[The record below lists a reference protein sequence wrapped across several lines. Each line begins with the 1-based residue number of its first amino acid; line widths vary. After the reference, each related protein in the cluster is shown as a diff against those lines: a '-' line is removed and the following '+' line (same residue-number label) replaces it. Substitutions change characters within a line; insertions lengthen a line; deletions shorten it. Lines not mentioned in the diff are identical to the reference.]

1 MNKFDDLYFKKAAW
15 LCEASEDDD
24 DEDKVEEDETETD
37 DTAEDADVEAV
48 EEIECPDC
56 DGTGED
62 EDGEECETC
71 GGTGVIAPEE
81 SEEDIVADAE
91 DAISDAEDD
100 DDDDAEADP
109 DAEPDP
115 DEEYELDLADPVC
128 PCCGAHLN
136 VISDAETDTEE
147 PATEEDVPTTEVD
160 GFEVVDPSI
169 MGPETNI
176 YYSDED
182 AEPVEY
188 SEDGED
194 DDDDVDESTKVKEN
208 EEQINEGLFG
218 NKFGRTKHDLNE
230 ALVAELKDVPAG
242 DRKKII
248 YVLNDNGFEDRVK
261 EYGFKADDDLGEF
274 WFGVAQVLGFV
285 PSHCEDLGNGIVK
298 INGKKCKSAL
308 DAYKTIVFTSE
319 VEGANEVDES
329 TKVNEG
335 LFDRNKTGNDL
346 NPEFV
351 KDFTNVAVDDRKKII
366 SILLESGISE
376 RELKEAG
383 FQEDEDLGDFWNDVA
398 YCLGFQVTN
407 GCEVKNGVLVI
418 SGRKCKTALD
428 AYKTIVHTCQVR
440 DIAESTQVNECG
452 AGCCG
457 GKKKKDKKKKKKDID
472 EVYDIVKELQLKTL
486 IDESEADVTFIYD
499 ESVDNIVDSEVY
511 SDLCEAL
518 DTLDEID
525 YEVDDQDPSCLA
537 VWEK

>member
-15 LCEASEDDD
+15 LCEGTEDDD
-24 DEDKVEEDETETD
+24 DEDKVDADETETD

-81 SEEDIVADAE
+81 TEEDIVADAE
-91 DAISDAEDD
+91 AAEDAVDSDD
-100 DDDDAEADP
+100 DDVDP

-136 VISDAETDTEE
+136 VISDTETDAEE

-160 GFEVVDPSI
+160 GFEVADPSI

-188 SEDGED
+188 SEDDGED
-194 DDDDVDESTKVKEN
+194 DDDDVDESTKV
-208 EEQINEGLFG
+208 
-218 NKFGRTKHDLNE
+218 
-230 ALVAELKDVPAG
+230 
-242 DRKKII
+242 
-248 YVLNDNGFEDRVK
+248 
-261 EYGFKADDDLGEF
+261 
-274 WFGVAQVLGFV
+274 
-285 PSHCEDLGNGIVK
+285 
-298 INGKKCKSAL
+298 
-308 DAYKTIVFTSE
+308 
-319 VEGANEVDES
+319 
-329 TKVNEG
+329 
-335 LFDRNKTGNDL
+335 
-346 NPEFV
+346 
-351 KDFTNVAVDDRKKII
+351 
-366 SILLESGISE
+366 
-376 RELKEAG
+376 
-383 FQEDEDLGDFWNDVA
+383 
-398 YCLGFQVTN
+398 
-407 GCEVKNGVLVI
+407 
-418 SGRKCKTALD
+418 
-428 AYKTIVHTCQVR
+428 
-440 DIAESTQVNECG
+440 NECG

-457 GKKKKDKKKKKKDID
+457 GKKKDKKKDKKKKKDID
-472 EVYDIVKELQLKTL
+472 EVYDIVNELQLKTL

-499 ESVDNIVDSEVY
+499 ESVDNIVDSEAY

-518 DTLDEID
+518 DTLEEID

>member
-91 DAISDAEDD
+91 DAVADAEGDD
-100 DDDDAEADP
+100 DTEADP

-136 VISDAETDTEE
+136 VISDTETDAEEE

-160 GFEVVDPSI
+160 GFEVADPSI

-188 SEDGED
+188 DEDGEKD
-194 DDDDVDESTKVKEN
+194 DDDDVD
-208 EEQINEGLFG
+208 
-218 NKFGRTKHDLNE
+218 
-230 ALVAELKDVPAG
+230 
-242 DRKKII
+242 
-248 YVLNDNGFEDRVK
+248 
-261 EYGFKADDDLGEF
+261 
-274 WFGVAQVLGFV
+274 
-285 PSHCEDLGNGIVK
+285 
-298 INGKKCKSAL
+298 
-308 DAYKTIVFTSE
+308 
-319 VEGANEVDES
+319 
-329 TKVNEG
+329 
-335 LFDRNKTGNDL
+335 
-346 NPEFV
+346 
-351 KDFTNVAVDDRKKII
+351 
-366 SILLESGISE
+366 
-376 RELKEAG
+376 
-383 FQEDEDLGDFWNDVA
+383 
-398 YCLGFQVTN
+398 
-407 GCEVKNGVLVI
+407 
-418 SGRKCKTALD
+418 
-428 AYKTIVHTCQVR
+428 
-440 DIAESTQVNECG
+440 ESTQVNECG

-457 GKKKKDKKKKKKDID
+457 GKKKDKKKDKKKKKDID
-472 EVYDIVKELQLKTL
+472 EVFDIVKELQLKTL

-499 ESVDNIVDSEVY
+499 ESVDNIVDSEAY

>member
-91 DAISDAEDD
+91 DAVADAEDD
-100 DDDDAEADP
+100 AEGDEDDDAEADP

-136 VISDAETDTEE
+136 VISDTETDAEDET
-147 PATEEDVPTTEVD
+147 ATEEDVPTTEVD
-160 GFEVVDPSI
+160 GFEVADPSI

-188 SEDGED
+188 EEDGEE
-194 DDDDVDESTKVKEN
+194 DDDDVDESTK
-208 EEQINEGLFG
+208 
-218 NKFGRTKHDLNE
+218 
-230 ALVAELKDVPAG
+230 
-242 DRKKII
+242 
-248 YVLNDNGFEDRVK
+248 
-261 EYGFKADDDLGEF
+261 
-274 WFGVAQVLGFV
+274 
-285 PSHCEDLGNGIVK
+285 
-298 INGKKCKSAL
+298 
-308 DAYKTIVFTSE
+308 
-319 VEGANEVDES
+319 
-329 TKVNEG
+329 
-335 LFDRNKTGNDL
+335 
-346 NPEFV
+346 
-351 KDFTNVAVDDRKKII
+351 
-366 SILLESGISE
+366 
-376 RELKEAG
+376 
-383 FQEDEDLGDFWNDVA
+383 
-398 YCLGFQVTN
+398 
-407 GCEVKNGVLVI
+407 
-418 SGRKCKTALD
+418 
-428 AYKTIVHTCQVR
+428 
-440 DIAESTQVNECG
+440 VNECG

-457 GKKKKDKKKKKKDID
+457 GKKKDKKKDKKKKKDID
-472 EVYDIVKELQLKTL
+472 EVFDIVKELQLKTL

-499 ESVDNIVDSEVY
+499 ESVDNIVDSEAY

-518 DTLDEID
+518 DTLDEIE

-537 VWEK
+537 VWEKKTLDESIPPATPLEEEYEDLIDKIQEIGFEVLDEKDLDSMQYSQVRNSLTLIDDQFIIDYELQNLSDYELRMFVENWIEDEVRGVMDDEED

>member
-100 DDDDAEADP
+100 DDT
-109 DAEPDP
+109 EPDP

-136 VISDAETDTEE
+136 VISDTETDTEE

-160 GFEVVDPSI
+160 GFEVADPSI

-188 SEDGED
+188 EEDGED
-194 DDDDVDESTKVKEN
+194 DDDD
-208 EEQINEGLFG
+208 
-218 NKFGRTKHDLNE
+218 
-230 ALVAELKDVPAG
+230 
-242 DRKKII
+242 
-248 YVLNDNGFEDRVK
+248 
-261 EYGFKADDDLGEF
+261 
-274 WFGVAQVLGFV
+274 
-285 PSHCEDLGNGIVK
+285 
-298 INGKKCKSAL
+298 
-308 DAYKTIVFTSE
+308 
-319 VEGANEVDES
+319 VDES

-376 RELKEAG
+376 RELKKAG

-452 AGCCG
+452 AGCCS
-457 GKKKKDKKKKKKDID
+457 GKKKKDKKKKKDID
-472 EVYDIVKELQLKTL
+472 EVYDIVNELQLKTL

>member
-100 DDDDAEADP
+100 DDDDVETDP

-136 VISDAETDTEE
+136 VISDAETDAEE
-147 PATEEDVPTTEVD
+147 TATEEDVPTTEVD
-160 GFEVVDPSI
+160 GFEVADPSI

-194 DDDDVDESTKVKEN
+194 DDDD
-208 EEQINEGLFG
+208 
-218 NKFGRTKHDLNE
+218 
-230 ALVAELKDVPAG
+230 
-242 DRKKII
+242 
-248 YVLNDNGFEDRVK
+248 
-261 EYGFKADDDLGEF
+261 
-274 WFGVAQVLGFV
+274 
-285 PSHCEDLGNGIVK
+285 
-298 INGKKCKSAL
+298 
-308 DAYKTIVFTSE
+308 
-319 VEGANEVDES
+319 VDES

-376 RELKEAG
+376 RELKKAG

-440 DIAESTQVNECG
+440 DIAESTQVNEAKKILKNVG
-452 AGCCG
+452 MSLEDKIENMALEYLSEVGDDFDSMLYSQIESSITAGDISDDFNYEFEDG
-457 GKKKKDKKKKKKDID
+457 NYPKGKKLKEWITDWVNAQID
-472 EVYDIVKELQLKTL
+472 NCLDNYDT
-486 IDESEADVTFIYD
+486 
-499 ESVDNIVDSEVY
+499 
-511 SDLCEAL
+511 
-518 DTLDEID
+518 D
-525 YEVDDQDPSCLA
+525 Y
-537 VWEK
+537 

>member
-100 DDDDAEADP
+100 DDDAEADP

-160 GFEVVDPSI
+160 GFEVADPSI

-194 DDDDVDESTKVKEN
+194 DDDDVDESTKV
-208 EEQINEGLFG
+208 NEGLF
-218 NKFGRTKHDLNE
+218 N
-230 ALVAELKDVPAG
+230 
-242 DRKKII
+242 
-248 YVLNDNGFEDRVK
+248 
-261 EYGFKADDDLGEF
+261 
-274 WFGVAQVLGFV
+274 
-285 PSHCEDLGNGIVK
+285 
-298 INGKKCKSAL
+298 
-308 DAYKTIVFTSE
+308 
-319 VEGANEVDES
+319 
-329 TKVNEG
+329 
-335 LFDRNKTGNDL
+335 RNKTGNDL

-376 RELKEAG
+376 RELKKAG

-457 GKKKKDKKKKKKDID
+457 GKKKDKKKKKKDID
-472 EVYDIVKELQLKTL
+472 EVYDIVNELQLKTL

>member
-100 DDDDAEADP
+100 NDDAEADP

-160 GFEVVDPSI
+160 GFEVADPSI

-182 AEPVEY
+182 TEPVEY

-194 DDDDVDESTKVKEN
+194 DDDD
-208 EEQINEGLFG
+208 
-218 NKFGRTKHDLNE
+218 
-230 ALVAELKDVPAG
+230 
-242 DRKKII
+242 
-248 YVLNDNGFEDRVK
+248 
-261 EYGFKADDDLGEF
+261 
-274 WFGVAQVLGFV
+274 
-285 PSHCEDLGNGIVK
+285 
-298 INGKKCKSAL
+298 
-308 DAYKTIVFTSE
+308 
-319 VEGANEVDES
+319 VDES

-376 RELKEAG
+376 RELKKAG

-472 EVYDIVKELQLKTL
+472 EVYDIVNELQLKTL

>member
-100 DDDDAEADP
+100 DDDAEADP
-109 DAEPDP
+109 DVEPDP

-136 VISDAETDTEE
+136 VISDTETDTEE
-147 PATEEDVPTTEVD
+147 TATEEDVPTTEVD
-160 GFEVVDPSI
+160 GFEVADPSI

-182 AEPVEY
+182 TEPVEY
-188 SEDGED
+188 EEDGEED
-194 DDDDVDESTKVKEN
+194 DDD
-208 EEQINEGLFG
+208 
-218 NKFGRTKHDLNE
+218 
-230 ALVAELKDVPAG
+230 
-242 DRKKII
+242 
-248 YVLNDNGFEDRVK
+248 
-261 EYGFKADDDLGEF
+261 
-274 WFGVAQVLGFV
+274 
-285 PSHCEDLGNGIVK
+285 
-298 INGKKCKSAL
+298 
-308 DAYKTIVFTSE
+308 
-319 VEGANEVDES
+319 VDES

-472 EVYDIVKELQLKTL
+472 EVYDIVNELQLKTL

>member
-100 DDDDAEADP
+100 DDVETDP

-136 VISDAETDTEE
+136 VISDTETDTEE
-147 PATEEDVPTTEVD
+147 TATEEDVPTTEVD
-160 GFEVVDPSI
+160 GFEVADPSI

-188 SEDGED
+188 EEDED
-194 DDDDVDESTKVKEN
+194 DDDDVD
-208 EEQINEGLFG
+208 
-218 NKFGRTKHDLNE
+218 
-230 ALVAELKDVPAG
+230 
-242 DRKKII
+242 
-248 YVLNDNGFEDRVK
+248 
-261 EYGFKADDDLGEF
+261 
-274 WFGVAQVLGFV
+274 
-285 PSHCEDLGNGIVK
+285 
-298 INGKKCKSAL
+298 
-308 DAYKTIVFTSE
+308 
-319 VEGANEVDES
+319 
-329 TKVNEG
+329 
-335 LFDRNKTGNDL
+335 
-346 NPEFV
+346 
-351 KDFTNVAVDDRKKII
+351 
-366 SILLESGISE
+366 
-376 RELKEAG
+376 
-383 FQEDEDLGDFWNDVA
+383 
-398 YCLGFQVTN
+398 
-407 GCEVKNGVLVI
+407 
-418 SGRKCKTALD
+418 
-428 AYKTIVHTCQVR
+428 
-440 DIAESTQVNECG
+440 ESTQVNECG

-499 ESVDNIVDSEVY
+499 ESVDNIVDSEAY

-525 YEVDDQDPSCLA
+525 YKVDDQDPSCLA

>member
-81 SEEDIVADAE
+81 SEEDIVADVE
-91 DAISDAEDD
+91 DAISDTEDD
-100 DDDDAEADP
+100 DDDVEADP

-136 VISDAETDTEE
+136 VISDTETDVEE
-147 PATEEDVPTTEVD
+147 PDTEEEDVPTTEVD
-160 GFEVVDPSI
+160 GFEVADPSI

-182 AEPVEY
+182 AEPIEY
-188 SEDGED
+188 EEDEEV
-194 DDDDVDESTKVKEN
+194 DDDVD
-208 EEQINEGLFG
+208 
-218 NKFGRTKHDLNE
+218 
-230 ALVAELKDVPAG
+230 
-242 DRKKII
+242 
-248 YVLNDNGFEDRVK
+248 
-261 EYGFKADDDLGEF
+261 
-274 WFGVAQVLGFV
+274 
-285 PSHCEDLGNGIVK
+285 
-298 INGKKCKSAL
+298 
-308 DAYKTIVFTSE
+308 
-319 VEGANEVDES
+319 
-329 TKVNEG
+329 
-335 LFDRNKTGNDL
+335 
-346 NPEFV
+346 
-351 KDFTNVAVDDRKKII
+351 
-366 SILLESGISE
+366 
-376 RELKEAG
+376 
-383 FQEDEDLGDFWNDVA
+383 
-398 YCLGFQVTN
+398 
-407 GCEVKNGVLVI
+407 
-418 SGRKCKTALD
+418 
-428 AYKTIVHTCQVR
+428 
-440 DIAESTQVNECG
+440 ESTQVNECG

-499 ESVDNIVDSEVY
+499 ESVDNIVDSKAY

>member
-100 DDDDAEADP
+100 DDDAEADS
-109 DAEPDP
+109 DAELDP

-147 PATEEDVPTTEVD
+147 TATEEDVPTTEVD
-160 GFEVVDPSI
+160 GFEVADPSI

-194 DDDDVDESTKVKEN
+194 DDDD
-208 EEQINEGLFG
+208 
-218 NKFGRTKHDLNE
+218 
-230 ALVAELKDVPAG
+230 
-242 DRKKII
+242 
-248 YVLNDNGFEDRVK
+248 
-261 EYGFKADDDLGEF
+261 
-274 WFGVAQVLGFV
+274 
-285 PSHCEDLGNGIVK
+285 
-298 INGKKCKSAL
+298 
-308 DAYKTIVFTSE
+308 
-319 VEGANEVDES
+319 VDES

-452 AGCCG
+452 AGCCS
-457 GKKKKDKKKKKKDID
+457 GKKKKDKKKKKDID
-472 EVYDIVKELQLKTL
+472 EVYDIVNELQLKTL
-486 IDESEADVTFIYD
+486 IDESEVDVTFIYD

>member
-100 DDDDAEADP
+100 DDV
-109 DAEPDP
+109 EPDP

-136 VISDAETDTEE
+136 VISDTETDAEE

-160 GFEVVDPSI
+160 GFEVADPSI

-188 SEDGED
+188 EEDGEED
-194 DDDDVDESTKVKEN
+194 DDD
-208 EEQINEGLFG
+208 
-218 NKFGRTKHDLNE
+218 
-230 ALVAELKDVPAG
+230 
-242 DRKKII
+242 
-248 YVLNDNGFEDRVK
+248 
-261 EYGFKADDDLGEF
+261 
-274 WFGVAQVLGFV
+274 
-285 PSHCEDLGNGIVK
+285 
-298 INGKKCKSAL
+298 
-308 DAYKTIVFTSE
+308 
-319 VEGANEVDES
+319 VDES

-383 FQEDEDLGDFWNDVA
+383 FQQDEDLGDFWNDVA

-457 GKKKKDKKKKKKDID
+457 GKKKKDKKKKKDID
-472 EVYDIVKELQLKTL
+472 EVYDIVNELQLKTL

>member
-24 DEDKVEEDETETD
+24 DEDKVKEDETET
-37 DTAEDADVEAV
+37 EDADVEAV

-91 DAISDAEDD
+91 DAVADAEDD
-100 DDDDAEADP
+100 VDGDEDDVDPEA
-109 DAEPDP
+109 DP

-136 VISDAETDTEE
+136 VISDTETDAEEE
-147 PATEEDVPTTEVD
+147 PTTEEDVPTTEVD
-160 GFEVVDPSI
+160 GFEVADPSI

-188 SEDGED
+188 EEEDED
-194 DDDDVDESTKVKEN
+194 DDDDVD
-208 EEQINEGLFG
+208 
-218 NKFGRTKHDLNE
+218 
-230 ALVAELKDVPAG
+230 
-242 DRKKII
+242 
-248 YVLNDNGFEDRVK
+248 
-261 EYGFKADDDLGEF
+261 
-274 WFGVAQVLGFV
+274 
-285 PSHCEDLGNGIVK
+285 
-298 INGKKCKSAL
+298 
-308 DAYKTIVFTSE
+308 
-319 VEGANEVDES
+319 
-329 TKVNEG
+329 
-335 LFDRNKTGNDL
+335 
-346 NPEFV
+346 
-351 KDFTNVAVDDRKKII
+351 
-366 SILLESGISE
+366 
-376 RELKEAG
+376 
-383 FQEDEDLGDFWNDVA
+383 
-398 YCLGFQVTN
+398 
-407 GCEVKNGVLVI
+407 
-418 SGRKCKTALD
+418 
-428 AYKTIVHTCQVR
+428 
-440 DIAESTQVNECG
+440 ESTQVNECG

-472 EVYDIVKELQLKTL
+472 EVFDIVKELQLKTL

-537 VWEK
+537 VWKSNNN

>member
-100 DDDDAEADP
+100 DDDVEADP
-109 DAEPDP
+109 DVEPDP

-136 VISDAETDTEE
+136 VISDTETDTEE

-160 GFEVVDPSI
+160 GFEVADPSI

-188 SEDGED
+188 EEDGED
-194 DDDDVDESTKVKEN
+194 DDD
-208 EEQINEGLFG
+208 
-218 NKFGRTKHDLNE
+218 
-230 ALVAELKDVPAG
+230 
-242 DRKKII
+242 
-248 YVLNDNGFEDRVK
+248 
-261 EYGFKADDDLGEF
+261 
-274 WFGVAQVLGFV
+274 
-285 PSHCEDLGNGIVK
+285 
-298 INGKKCKSAL
+298 
-308 DAYKTIVFTSE
+308 
-319 VEGANEVDES
+319 VDES

-428 AYKTIVHTCQVR
+428 AYKTIVHTCHVR

-457 GKKKKDKKKKKKDID
+457 GKKKDKKKDKKKKKDID
-472 EVYDIVKELQLKTL
+472 EVFDIVKELQLKTL

-499 ESVDNIVDSEVY
+499 ESVDNIVDSEAY

>member
-91 DAISDAEDD
+91 DAISDTEDD
-100 DDDDAEADP
+100 DDDVETDP

-136 VISDAETDTEE
+136 VISDTETDTEE
-147 PATEEDVPTTEVD
+147 TATEEDVPTTEVD
-160 GFEVVDPSI
+160 GFEVADPSI

-188 SEDGED
+188 EEDGEED
-194 DDDDVDESTKVKEN
+194 DDD
-208 EEQINEGLFG
+208 
-218 NKFGRTKHDLNE
+218 
-230 ALVAELKDVPAG
+230 
-242 DRKKII
+242 
-248 YVLNDNGFEDRVK
+248 
-261 EYGFKADDDLGEF
+261 
-274 WFGVAQVLGFV
+274 
-285 PSHCEDLGNGIVK
+285 
-298 INGKKCKSAL
+298 
-308 DAYKTIVFTSE
+308 
-319 VEGANEVDES
+319 VDES

-376 RELKEAG
+376 RELKKAG

-457 GKKKKDKKKKKKDID
+457 GKKKKDKKKKKDID
-472 EVYDIVKELQLKTL
+472 EVYDIVNELQLKTL

>member
-24 DEDKVEEDETETD
+24 DDKVKEDETETD

-100 DDDDAEADP
+100 DDVETDP

-136 VISDAETDTEE
+136 VISDTETDAEE
-147 PATEEDVPTTEVD
+147 TATEEDVPTTEVD
-160 GFEVVDPSI
+160 GFEVADPSI

-194 DDDDVDESTKVKEN
+194 DDDD
-208 EEQINEGLFG
+208 
-218 NKFGRTKHDLNE
+218 
-230 ALVAELKDVPAG
+230 
-242 DRKKII
+242 
-248 YVLNDNGFEDRVK
+248 
-261 EYGFKADDDLGEF
+261 
-274 WFGVAQVLGFV
+274 
-285 PSHCEDLGNGIVK
+285 
-298 INGKKCKSAL
+298 
-308 DAYKTIVFTSE
+308 
-319 VEGANEVDES
+319 VDES

-457 GKKKKDKKKKKKDID
+457 GKKKKDKKKKKDID
-472 EVYDIVKELQLKTL
+472 EVYDIVNELQLKTL

>member
-91 DAISDAEDD
+91 DAVADAED

-109 DAEPDP
+109 DVEPDP

-136 VISDAETDTEE
+136 VISDTETDAEE
-147 PATEEDVPTTEVD
+147 PDAEEDVPTTEVD
-160 GFEVVDPSI
+160 GFEVADPSI

-188 SEDGED
+188 DEDED
-194 DDDDVDESTKVKEN
+194 VDDDVDESTK
-208 EEQINEGLFG
+208 
-218 NKFGRTKHDLNE
+218 
-230 ALVAELKDVPAG
+230 
-242 DRKKII
+242 
-248 YVLNDNGFEDRVK
+248 
-261 EYGFKADDDLGEF
+261 
-274 WFGVAQVLGFV
+274 
-285 PSHCEDLGNGIVK
+285 
-298 INGKKCKSAL
+298 
-308 DAYKTIVFTSE
+308 
-319 VEGANEVDES
+319 
-329 TKVNEG
+329 
-335 LFDRNKTGNDL
+335 
-346 NPEFV
+346 
-351 KDFTNVAVDDRKKII
+351 
-366 SILLESGISE
+366 
-376 RELKEAG
+376 
-383 FQEDEDLGDFWNDVA
+383 
-398 YCLGFQVTN
+398 
-407 GCEVKNGVLVI
+407 
-418 SGRKCKTALD
+418 
-428 AYKTIVHTCQVR
+428 
-440 DIAESTQVNECG
+440 VNECG

-499 ESVDNIVDSEVY
+499 ESVDNIVDSEAY

>member
-100 DDDDAEADP
+100 DDDVETDP

-136 VISDAETDTEE
+136 VISDTETDTEE

-160 GFEVVDPSI
+160 GFEVADPSI

-194 DDDDVDESTKVKEN
+194 DDDD
-208 EEQINEGLFG
+208 
-218 NKFGRTKHDLNE
+218 
-230 ALVAELKDVPAG
+230 
-242 DRKKII
+242 
-248 YVLNDNGFEDRVK
+248 
-261 EYGFKADDDLGEF
+261 
-274 WFGVAQVLGFV
+274 
-285 PSHCEDLGNGIVK
+285 
-298 INGKKCKSAL
+298 
-308 DAYKTIVFTSE
+308 
-319 VEGANEVDES
+319 VDES

-376 RELKEAG
+376 RELKKAG

-452 AGCCG
+452 AGCCS
-457 GKKKKDKKKKKKDID
+457 GKKKKDKKKKKDID
-472 EVYDIVKELQLKTL
+472 EVYDIVNELQLKTL

>member
-100 DDDDAEADP
+100 DDDAEADP

-136 VISDAETDTEE
+136 VISDTETEE

-160 GFEVVDPSI
+160 GFEVADPSI

-188 SEDGED
+188 DEDGEE
-194 DDDDVDESTKVKEN
+194 DDDDVD
-208 EEQINEGLFG
+208 
-218 NKFGRTKHDLNE
+218 
-230 ALVAELKDVPAG
+230 
-242 DRKKII
+242 
-248 YVLNDNGFEDRVK
+248 
-261 EYGFKADDDLGEF
+261 
-274 WFGVAQVLGFV
+274 
-285 PSHCEDLGNGIVK
+285 
-298 INGKKCKSAL
+298 
-308 DAYKTIVFTSE
+308 
-319 VEGANEVDES
+319 
-329 TKVNEG
+329 
-335 LFDRNKTGNDL
+335 
-346 NPEFV
+346 
-351 KDFTNVAVDDRKKII
+351 
-366 SILLESGISE
+366 
-376 RELKEAG
+376 
-383 FQEDEDLGDFWNDVA
+383 
-398 YCLGFQVTN
+398 
-407 GCEVKNGVLVI
+407 
-418 SGRKCKTALD
+418 
-428 AYKTIVHTCQVR
+428 
-440 DIAESTQVNECG
+440 ESTQVNECG

-457 GKKKKDKKKKKKDID
+457 GKKKDKKKKKKDID

-499 ESVDNIVDSEVY
+499 ESVDNIVDSKAY

>member
-24 DEDKVEEDETETD
+24 DEDKVDTDETETD

-91 DAISDAEDD
+91 DAVADAEGDD
-100 DDDDAEADP
+100 DTEADP

-136 VISDAETDTEE
+136 VISDTETDAEE
-147 PATEEDVPTTEVD
+147 TAAEEDVPTTEVD
-160 GFEVVDPSI
+160 GFEVADPSI

-188 SEDGED
+188 SEDDGED
-194 DDDDVDESTKVKEN
+194 DDNDVD
-208 EEQINEGLFG
+208 
-218 NKFGRTKHDLNE
+218 
-230 ALVAELKDVPAG
+230 
-242 DRKKII
+242 
-248 YVLNDNGFEDRVK
+248 
-261 EYGFKADDDLGEF
+261 
-274 WFGVAQVLGFV
+274 
-285 PSHCEDLGNGIVK
+285 
-298 INGKKCKSAL
+298 
-308 DAYKTIVFTSE
+308 
-319 VEGANEVDES
+319 
-329 TKVNEG
+329 
-335 LFDRNKTGNDL
+335 
-346 NPEFV
+346 
-351 KDFTNVAVDDRKKII
+351 
-366 SILLESGISE
+366 
-376 RELKEAG
+376 
-383 FQEDEDLGDFWNDVA
+383 
-398 YCLGFQVTN
+398 
-407 GCEVKNGVLVI
+407 
-418 SGRKCKTALD
+418 
-428 AYKTIVHTCQVR
+428 
-440 DIAESTQVNECG
+440 ESTQVNECG
-452 AGCCG
+452 AGCYG
-457 GKKKKDKKKKKKDID
+457 GKKKDKKKDKKKKKDID
-472 EVYDIVKELQLKTL
+472 EVYDIVNELQLKTL

-518 DTLDEID
+518 DTLEEID
-525 YEVDDQDPSCLA
+525 YEVDEQDPSCLA
-537 VWEK
+537 VWEKKLTEAAGRIPQLKFMNKYDDEPARNVKYICEWLIGDGANVIVDKSSYNHSYNDMTSIEMSVNDNDVYLEAYDFNSFFVKINNAITKKFSDNSEPKDVEEYILANV

>member
-100 DDDDAEADP
+100 DDDVEADP

-136 VISDAETDTEE
+136 VISDTETDAEE
-147 PATEEDVPTTEVD
+147 TAADEDVPTTEVD
-160 GFEVVDPSI
+160 GFEVADPSI

-188 SEDGED
+188 DEDGEED
-194 DDDDVDESTKVKEN
+194 D
-208 EEQINEGLFG
+208 
-218 NKFGRTKHDLNE
+218 
-230 ALVAELKDVPAG
+230 
-242 DRKKII
+242 
-248 YVLNDNGFEDRVK
+248 ND
-261 EYGFKADDDLGEF
+261 
-274 WFGVAQVLGFV
+274 
-285 PSHCEDLGNGIVK
+285 
-298 INGKKCKSAL
+298 
-308 DAYKTIVFTSE
+308 
-319 VEGANEVDES
+319 VDES

>member
-15 LCEASEDDD
+15 LCEASEDDDDD

-100 DDDDAEADP
+100 DDDAEADP

-115 DEEYELDLADPVC
+115 NEEYELDLADPVC

-136 VISDAETDTEE
+136 VISDTETDVEE
-147 PATEEDVPTTEVD
+147 PDAEEDVPTTEVD
-160 GFEVVDPSI
+160 GFEVADPSI

-188 SEDGED
+188 DEDED
-194 DDDDVDESTKVKEN
+194 VDDDVDESTK
-208 EEQINEGLFG
+208 
-218 NKFGRTKHDLNE
+218 
-230 ALVAELKDVPAG
+230 
-242 DRKKII
+242 
-248 YVLNDNGFEDRVK
+248 
-261 EYGFKADDDLGEF
+261 
-274 WFGVAQVLGFV
+274 
-285 PSHCEDLGNGIVK
+285 
-298 INGKKCKSAL
+298 
-308 DAYKTIVFTSE
+308 
-319 VEGANEVDES
+319 
-329 TKVNEG
+329 
-335 LFDRNKTGNDL
+335 
-346 NPEFV
+346 
-351 KDFTNVAVDDRKKII
+351 
-366 SILLESGISE
+366 
-376 RELKEAG
+376 
-383 FQEDEDLGDFWNDVA
+383 
-398 YCLGFQVTN
+398 
-407 GCEVKNGVLVI
+407 
-418 SGRKCKTALD
+418 
-428 AYKTIVHTCQVR
+428 
-440 DIAESTQVNECG
+440 VNECG

-472 EVYDIVKELQLKTL
+472 EVFDIVKELQLKTL

-499 ESVDNIVDSEVY
+499 ESVDNIVDSEAY

>member
-100 DDDDAEADP
+100 DDAEADP
-109 DAEPDP
+109 DVEPDP

-136 VISDAETDTEE
+136 VISDTDTDTEE

-160 GFEVVDPSI
+160 GFEVADPSI

-194 DDDDVDESTKVKEN
+194 DDDD
-208 EEQINEGLFG
+208 
-218 NKFGRTKHDLNE
+218 
-230 ALVAELKDVPAG
+230 
-242 DRKKII
+242 
-248 YVLNDNGFEDRVK
+248 
-261 EYGFKADDDLGEF
+261 
-274 WFGVAQVLGFV
+274 
-285 PSHCEDLGNGIVK
+285 
-298 INGKKCKSAL
+298 
-308 DAYKTIVFTSE
+308 
-319 VEGANEVDES
+319 VDES

-457 GKKKKDKKKKKKDID
+457 GKKKKDKKKKKDID
-472 EVYDIVKELQLKTL
+472 EVFDIVKELQLKTL

>member
-24 DEDKVEEDETETD
+24 NEDKVEEDETETD

-100 DDDDAEADP
+100 DDDVEADQ
-109 DAEPDP
+109 DVEPDP

-136 VISDAETDTEE
+136 VISDTETDTEE

-160 GFEVVDPSI
+160 GFEVADPSI

-188 SEDGED
+188 EEDGED
-194 DDDDVDESTKVKEN
+194 DDDD
-208 EEQINEGLFG
+208 
-218 NKFGRTKHDLNE
+218 
-230 ALVAELKDVPAG
+230 
-242 DRKKII
+242 
-248 YVLNDNGFEDRVK
+248 
-261 EYGFKADDDLGEF
+261 
-274 WFGVAQVLGFV
+274 
-285 PSHCEDLGNGIVK
+285 
-298 INGKKCKSAL
+298 
-308 DAYKTIVFTSE
+308 
-319 VEGANEVDES
+319 VDES

-472 EVYDIVKELQLKTL
+472 EVYDIVNELQLKTL

>member
-91 DAISDAEDD
+91 DAVADAEDAEG
-100 DDDDAEADP
+100 DDAEADP

-136 VISDAETDTEE
+136 VISDTETDAEE

-160 GFEVVDPSI
+160 GFEVADPSI

-188 SEDGED
+188 NEDGED
-194 DDDDVDESTKVKEN
+194 DDDD
-208 EEQINEGLFG
+208 
-218 NKFGRTKHDLNE
+218 
-230 ALVAELKDVPAG
+230 
-242 DRKKII
+242 
-248 YVLNDNGFEDRVK
+248 
-261 EYGFKADDDLGEF
+261 
-274 WFGVAQVLGFV
+274 
-285 PSHCEDLGNGIVK
+285 
-298 INGKKCKSAL
+298 
-308 DAYKTIVFTSE
+308 
-319 VEGANEVDES
+319 VDES

-383 FQEDEDLGDFWNDVA
+383 FQQDEDLGDFWNDVA

-418 SGRKCKTALD
+418 SGRKCKSALD
-428 AYKTIVHTCQVR
+428 AYKTIVYTCKVR

-457 GKKKKDKKKKKKDID
+457 GKKKDKKKDKKKKKDID
-472 EVYDIVKELQLKTL
+472 EVFDIVKELQLKTL

>member
-100 DDDDAEADP
+100 DDAEADP
-109 DAEPDP
+109 DVEPDP

-136 VISDAETDTEE
+136 VISDTETDTEE

-160 GFEVVDPSI
+160 GFEVADPSI

-194 DDDDVDESTKVKEN
+194 DDDD
-208 EEQINEGLFG
+208 
-218 NKFGRTKHDLNE
+218 
-230 ALVAELKDVPAG
+230 
-242 DRKKII
+242 
-248 YVLNDNGFEDRVK
+248 
-261 EYGFKADDDLGEF
+261 DDD
-274 WFGVAQVLGFV
+274 
-285 PSHCEDLGNGIVK
+285 
-298 INGKKCKSAL
+298 
-308 DAYKTIVFTSE
+308 
-319 VEGANEVDES
+319 
-329 TKVNEG
+329 VN
-335 LFDRNKTGNDL
+335 
-346 NPEFV
+346 
-351 KDFTNVAVDDRKKII
+351 
-366 SILLESGISE
+366 
-376 RELKEAG
+376 
-383 FQEDEDLGDFWNDVA
+383 
-398 YCLGFQVTN
+398 
-407 GCEVKNGVLVI
+407 
-418 SGRKCKTALD
+418 
-428 AYKTIVHTCQVR
+428 
-440 DIAESTQVNECG
+440 ESTQVNEAKKILKNVG
-452 AGCCG
+452 MSREDKIEFQFYLEDKIENMALEYLSEVGDDFDSMLYSQIESSITAGDMIDDFNYEFKDG
-457 GKKKKDKKKKKKDID
+457 NYPKGKKLKEWITDWVNAQID
-472 EVYDIVKELQLKTL
+472 NCIDNYDT
-486 IDESEADVTFIYD
+486 DEE
-499 ESVDNIVDSEVY
+499 
-511 SDLCEAL
+511 
-518 DTLDEID
+518 
-525 YEVDDQDPSCLA
+525 
-537 VWEK
+537 

>member
-100 DDDDAEADP
+100 DDAEADP
-109 DAEPDP
+109 DVEPDP

-136 VISDAETDTEE
+136 VISDTETDAEE

-160 GFEVVDPSI
+160 GFEVADPSI

-188 SEDGED
+188 SEDGD
-194 DDDDVDESTKVKEN
+194 DDDDD
-208 EEQINEGLFG
+208 
-218 NKFGRTKHDLNE
+218 
-230 ALVAELKDVPAG
+230 
-242 DRKKII
+242 
-248 YVLNDNGFEDRVK
+248 
-261 EYGFKADDDLGEF
+261 
-274 WFGVAQVLGFV
+274 
-285 PSHCEDLGNGIVK
+285 
-298 INGKKCKSAL
+298 
-308 DAYKTIVFTSE
+308 
-319 VEGANEVDES
+319 VDES

-428 AYKTIVHTCQVR
+428 AYKTIVHTCHVR

-472 EVYDIVKELQLKTL
+472 EVYDIVNELQLKTL

>member
-100 DDDDAEADP
+100 DDDDVEADP

-136 VISDAETDTEE
+136 VISDTETDAEE

-160 GFEVVDPSI
+160 GFEVADPSI

-194 DDDDVDESTKVKEN
+194 DDDD
-208 EEQINEGLFG
+208 
-218 NKFGRTKHDLNE
+218 
-230 ALVAELKDVPAG
+230 
-242 DRKKII
+242 
-248 YVLNDNGFEDRVK
+248 
-261 EYGFKADDDLGEF
+261 
-274 WFGVAQVLGFV
+274 
-285 PSHCEDLGNGIVK
+285 
-298 INGKKCKSAL
+298 
-308 DAYKTIVFTSE
+308 
-319 VEGANEVDES
+319 VDES

-376 RELKEAG
+376 RELKKAG

-457 GKKKKDKKKKKKDID
+457 GKKKKDKKKKKDID
-472 EVYDIVKELQLKTL
+472 EVYDIVNELQLKTL

>member
-91 DAISDAEDD
+91 DAISDTEDD
-100 DDDDAEADP
+100 DNDAEVDP

-136 VISDAETDTEE
+136 VISDTETEE
-147 PATEEDVPTTEVD
+147 PDAEEDVPTTEVD
-160 GFEVVDPSI
+160 GFEVADPSI

-194 DDDDVDESTKVKEN
+194 DDDDVDESTKV
-208 EEQINEGLFG
+208 
-218 NKFGRTKHDLNE
+218 
-230 ALVAELKDVPAG
+230 
-242 DRKKII
+242 
-248 YVLNDNGFEDRVK
+248 
-261 EYGFKADDDLGEF
+261 
-274 WFGVAQVLGFV
+274 
-285 PSHCEDLGNGIVK
+285 
-298 INGKKCKSAL
+298 
-308 DAYKTIVFTSE
+308 
-319 VEGANEVDES
+319 
-329 TKVNEG
+329 NEG

-346 NPEFV
+346 NPEFI

-457 GKKKKDKKKKKKDID
+457 GKKKDKKKKKKDID

>member
-100 DDDDAEADP
+100 DDDVEADP

-136 VISDAETDTEE
+136 VISDTETDAEE
-147 PATEEDVPTTEVD
+147 TATEEDVPTTEVD
-160 GFEVVDPSI
+160 GFEVADPSI

-194 DDDDVDESTKVKEN
+194 DDDD
-208 EEQINEGLFG
+208 
-218 NKFGRTKHDLNE
+218 
-230 ALVAELKDVPAG
+230 
-242 DRKKII
+242 
-248 YVLNDNGFEDRVK
+248 
-261 EYGFKADDDLGEF
+261 
-274 WFGVAQVLGFV
+274 
-285 PSHCEDLGNGIVK
+285 
-298 INGKKCKSAL
+298 
-308 DAYKTIVFTSE
+308 
-319 VEGANEVDES
+319 VDES

-376 RELKEAG
+376 RELKKAG

-472 EVYDIVKELQLKTL
+472 EVYDIVNELQLKTL

>member
-24 DEDKVEEDETETD
+24 DDDKVEEDETETD

-56 DGTGED
+56 DGSGED

-91 DAISDAEDD
+91 DAVADAEGDE
-100 DDDDAEADP
+100 DDDAEADP

-136 VISDAETDTEE
+136 VISDTETDAEE

-160 GFEVVDPSI
+160 GFEVADPSI

-188 SEDGED
+188 DEDGED
-194 DDDDVDESTKVKEN
+194 KDDDDVDESTK
-208 EEQINEGLFG
+208 
-218 NKFGRTKHDLNE
+218 
-230 ALVAELKDVPAG
+230 
-242 DRKKII
+242 
-248 YVLNDNGFEDRVK
+248 
-261 EYGFKADDDLGEF
+261 
-274 WFGVAQVLGFV
+274 
-285 PSHCEDLGNGIVK
+285 
-298 INGKKCKSAL
+298 
-308 DAYKTIVFTSE
+308 
-319 VEGANEVDES
+319 
-329 TKVNEG
+329 
-335 LFDRNKTGNDL
+335 
-346 NPEFV
+346 
-351 KDFTNVAVDDRKKII
+351 
-366 SILLESGISE
+366 
-376 RELKEAG
+376 
-383 FQEDEDLGDFWNDVA
+383 
-398 YCLGFQVTN
+398 
-407 GCEVKNGVLVI
+407 
-418 SGRKCKTALD
+418 
-428 AYKTIVHTCQVR
+428 
-440 DIAESTQVNECG
+440 VNECG

-472 EVYDIVKELQLKTL
+472 EVFDIVKELQLKTL

-499 ESVDNIVDSEVY
+499 ESVDNIVDSEAY

>member
-24 DEDKVEEDETETD
+24 DEDKVDADETETD
-37 DTAEDADVEAV
+37 DTAEDTDVEAV

-81 SEEDIVADAE
+81 SEEDIVADTE
-91 DAISDAEDD
+91 DAVADAKGDD
-100 DDDDAEADP
+100 DTEL
-109 DAEPDP
+109 DP

-136 VISDAETDTEE
+136 VISDTETDAEE

-160 GFEVVDPSI
+160 GFEVADPSI

-188 SEDGED
+188 EEDGED
-194 DDDDVDESTKVKEN
+194 DDDDVDESTKV
-208 EEQINEGLFG
+208 
-218 NKFGRTKHDLNE
+218 
-230 ALVAELKDVPAG
+230 
-242 DRKKII
+242 
-248 YVLNDNGFEDRVK
+248 
-261 EYGFKADDDLGEF
+261 
-274 WFGVAQVLGFV
+274 
-285 PSHCEDLGNGIVK
+285 
-298 INGKKCKSAL
+298 
-308 DAYKTIVFTSE
+308 
-319 VEGANEVDES
+319 
-329 TKVNEG
+329 
-335 LFDRNKTGNDL
+335 
-346 NPEFV
+346 
-351 KDFTNVAVDDRKKII
+351 
-366 SILLESGISE
+366 
-376 RELKEAG
+376 
-383 FQEDEDLGDFWNDVA
+383 
-398 YCLGFQVTN
+398 
-407 GCEVKNGVLVI
+407 
-418 SGRKCKTALD
+418 
-428 AYKTIVHTCQVR
+428 
-440 DIAESTQVNECG
+440 NECG

-457 GKKKKDKKKKKKDID
+457 GKKKDKKKDKKKKKDID
-472 EVYDIVKELQLKTL
+472 EVFDIVKELQLKTL

-499 ESVDNIVDSEVY
+499 ESVDNIVDSEAY